1 VDVVWQGL
9 VQAFYL
15 LISLDPGVIEVVAL
29 TLKVCG
35 LATAVSVFLGVPV
48 GTFLALKEF
57 PGRRLI
63 VSLVNTGMGL
73 PPVVVGLWVSF
84 LLWRSGP
91 LGRLGLIYT
100 PAAMV
105 IAQAFIAAPL
115 VTGLTMAAIQQLPV
129 KLKTQVLALG
139 ASPRQFYWTLIKEAR
154 LGILAAIIA
163 GFGAVISEVGAAMM
177 VGGNIMH
184 QTRVLTTATVMEVS
198 RGHFDIAM
206 ALSFI
211 LLGLAFSI
219 TVLLTLLQQR
229 TRVVP
234 DGRKNLYRGG
244 KFDGYQHPG

>member
-1 VDVVWQGL
+1 MEAVWQGL
-9 VQAFYL
+9 VQALNL
-15 LISLDPGVIEVVAL
+15 LIKLDPEVVEIVAL

-35 LATAVSVFLGVPV
+35 LATVISVFIGVPL

-57 PGRRLI
+57 PGRRLVI
-63 VSLVNTGMGL
+63 SLVNTGMGL

-105 IAQAFIAAPL
+105 IAQAFIASPL
-115 VTGLTMAAIQQLPV
+115 VTGLSMAAIQQLPAR
-129 KLKTQVLALG
+129 LKTQVLALG
-139 ASPRQFYWTLIKEAR
+139 ASPGQLYWTLLKEAR

-163 GFGAVISEVGAAMM
+163 GFGGVISEVGAASM

-219 TVLLTLLQQR
+219 TAILTVLQQR
-229 TRVVP
+229 TRAVP
-234 DGRKNLYRGG
+234 DGRNTKLL
-244 KFDGYQHPG
+244 